1 MNSLADIL
9 AMLRSHTGHDFSHYK
24 ETTILRRIERRI
36 QVTQKSSPDQ
46 YVELLRESPDEIGRL
61 FSDMLIGVTQFMRDD
76 EVFEALE
83 SKVVPEL
90 CAHKSAGENV
100 RVWVPGCASGE
111 EAYSLA
117 ILFLREI
124 GRGDHDLSPQVF
136 ATDIDSKALDA
147 ARAAIYPESITAHLT
162 GEQLEHYFR
171 KHGHGYRVVKRV
183 REACIFSK
191 HDLIRDP
198 PFSRLDMISCRNVL
212 IYMTP
217 TLQQRLIPI
226 FHYALRPGGVLLL
239 GPSET
244 VTRFEHLFEPI
255 DHKQRLFRRRDLSV
269 APRFDFPLGSYGDS
283 TNARETGSE
292 ERQRN
297 RENSVSRQAE
307 RYLLEQYAPSCV
319 VVDSR
324 YEAVYF
330 AGNTGQYL
338 QPPSG
343 APDNA
348 VLNMARHG
356 LKNQL
361 RQALDDAARTQQPV
375 VREDVHVRT
384 NGEYEIIR
392 LRVRPIP
399 RLEQRADYYAVI
411 FESGDP
417 RGGEVPRAKP
427 PEPPAV
433 EQEQSLVQQLESEL
447 ESTRRHLRDTT
458 EDMESSNEALK
469 SANEELMSTNEELQS
484 AAEELDT
491 SKEELQSVN
500 EELSF
505 ANEELRRNNDH
516 LSRANSDIKNLFDN
530 TQIAMMFLDKDLHIR
545 SLTPRM
551 SDLYN
556 LRASDTGRS
565 ITDIRA
571 RHDYTDLETDFKR
584 VLDTLEPVERSVH
597 TADGE
602 YVLRI
607 LPYQTLDGHIDGVVM
622 TFIDITSLTRARA
635 DIEALTEARAR
646 RAGELEAM
654 LSVLPVGVLI
664 CADAKS
670 GQVRTN
676 RMGAEILGVTEGAEI
691 SGRGRPPPFKLLR
704 DDSTVA
710 SAEFSLQRVLETG
723 EPLRHEGLRVQ
734 RADGAVRDIELS
746 AWPVKDEKGALC
758 GVVGVFTDV
767 TERKRQID
775 LWKAQQSALSRLA
788 LFAFGESDIAAVLR
802 QVVTCLCEVLEGA
815 RCEVWR
821 LHAERNELVLAA
833 TSTDVAIDTKTQA
846 VPAYAGNLF
855 GYTLTSELLVVI
867 EDATAETRFA
877 YPSHLRREGMVRG
890 LSVAV
895 KADGGLWGVLCV
907 HDHRRRK
914 FLVYDTNFLQ
924 SVADLAVCCD
934 EKHWRSVTG
943 KLNAGRR
950 WPRPRIG
957 CARPNDWRR
966 WGPWRPASRTRSTTR

>member
-1 MNSLADIL
+1 
-9 AMLRSHTGHDFSHYK
+9 
-24 ETTILRRIERRI
+24 
-36 QVTQKSSPDQ
+36 
-46 YVELLRESPDEIGRL
+46 
-61 FSDMLIGVTQFMRDD
+61 
-76 EVFEALE
+76 
-83 SKVVPEL
+83 
-90 CAHKSAGENV
+90 
-100 RVWVPGCASGE
+100 
-111 EAYSLA
+111 SLA

-433 EQEQSLVQQLESEL
+433 EQ
-447 ESTRRHLRDTT
+447 
-458 EDMESSNEALK
+458 
-469 SANEELMSTNEELQS
+469 
-484 AAEELDT
+484 
-491 SKEELQSVN
+491 
-500 EELSF
+500 
-505 ANEELRRNNDH
+505 
-516 LSRANSDIKNLFDN
+516 
-530 TQIAMMFLDKDLHIR
+530 
-545 SLTPRM
+545 
-551 SDLYN
+551 
-556 LRASDTGRS
+556 
-565 ITDIRA
+565 
-571 RHDYTDLETDFKR
+571 
-584 VLDTLEPVERSVH
+584 
-597 TADGE
+597 
-602 YVLRI
+602 
-607 LPYQTLDGHIDGVVM
+607 
-622 TFIDITSLTRARA
+622 
-635 DIEALTEARAR
+635 
-646 RAGELEAM
+646 
-654 LSVLPVGVLI
+654 
-664 CADAKS
+664 
-670 GQVRTN
+670 
-676 RMGAEILGVTEGAEI
+676 
-691 SGRGRPPPFKLLR
+691 
-704 DDSTVA
+704 
-710 SAEFSLQRVLETG
+710 
-723 EPLRHEGLRVQ
+723 
-734 RADGAVRDIELS
+734 
-746 AWPVKDEKGALC
+746 
-758 GVVGVFTDV
+758 
-767 TERKRQID
+767 
-775 LWKAQQSALSRLA
+775 
-788 LFAFGESDIAAVLR
+788 
-802 QVVTCLCEVLEGA
+802 
-815 RCEVWR
+815 
-821 LHAERNELVLAA
+821 
-833 TSTDVAIDTKTQA
+833 
-846 VPAYAGNLF
+846 
-855 GYTLTSELLVVI
+855 
-867 EDATAETRFA
+867 
-877 YPSHLRREGMVRG
+877 
-890 LSVAV
+890 
-895 KADGGLWGVLCV
+895 
-907 HDHRRRK
+907 
-914 FLVYDTNFLQ
+914 
-924 SVADLAVCCD
+924 
-934 EKHWRSVTG
+934 
-943 KLNAGRR
+943 
-950 WPRPRIG
+950 
-957 CARPNDWRR
+957 
-966 WGPWRPASRTRSTTR
+966 